1 MPIVIQ
7 NYRGFVPQEEK
18 ANGFETA
25 GDKTLFFLFPPF
37 FPPSPLI
44 SLLMKSLGTGAQNRV
59 GLIFS
64 R

>member
-25 GDKTLFFLFPPF
+25 GDKAHFFFPLFFGRWFFFSFLPPYQF
-37 FPPSPLI
+37 FDEVITNWGPE
-44 SLLMKSLGTGAQNRV
+44 
-59 GLIFS
+59 
-64 R
+64 